1 MAFFDYQA
9 RDTIGKFIGGQ
20 IEAADESA
28 ASQVLIDKGLLVVSL
43 QVARGNAKAKSG
55 VKRMQG
61 SVKSQ
66 ELVVF
71 TRQLATM
78 MDAGVPL
85 VQTLTTLAEQTQS
98 KLFKAVLER
107 VTQRV
112 EQGDAFSEAL
122 AEHPKVF
129 NKLYVSMVQAGET
142 GGLLAEI
149 LDRVASYLE
158 ATARLKKKVKSAMAY
173 PTIVCCIAILIA
185 LFLIIKVI
193 PVFGDIYKDFG
204 AKLPAPTQA
213 LITLSEV
220 IRGNFIAAVLIVAA
234 VVFAFVKY
242 KKTKQGAVVWDRTKL
257 KMPVFGKL
265 AHKIAMSRFARTF
278 AALVRSGVP
287 ILETL
292 RIVGQ
297 SAGNTIVEMAVE
309 KTAASIEKGDN
320 ISVALAQHPIFPPMM
335 VRMVSAGEQTGKVD
349 VMLEKLSDFYDE
361 EVEATLSGLT
371 SLIEPLLIV
380 FLGVVVGSI
389 VVCMFLPIFKLNEIV
404 QF

>member
-9 RDTIGKFIGGQ
+9 RDTVGKFIGGQ
-20 IEAADESA
+20 IEAADESV
-28 ASQVLIDKGLLVVSL
+28 ASQMLMDKGLLVVSL
-43 QVARGNAKAKSG
+43 QVARGNAKAKASG
-55 VKRMQG
+55 KRMQG

-85 VQTLTTLAEQTQS
+85 VQSLTALEEQTQS
-98 KLFKAVLER
+98 KVFKQVLRR
-107 VTQRV
+107 VTERV

-213 LITLSEV
+213 LITISEI
-220 IRGNFIAAVLIVAA
+220 IRGNFIVAVLVVGAL
-234 VVFAFVKY
+234 VFAFVKF
-242 KKTKQGAVVWDRTKL
+242 KKTKHGAVVWDRAKL

-265 AHKIAMSRFARTF
+265 VHKIAMSRFARTF

-309 KTAASIEKGDN
+309 KTASSIERGDN
-320 ISVALAQHPIFPPMM
+320 ISVALSQHPIFPPMM

-361 EVEATLSGLT
+361 EVEATLSALT

>member
-1 MAFFDYQA
+1 
-9 RDTIGKFIGGQ
+9 
-20 IEAADESA
+20 
-28 ASQVLIDKGLLVVSL
+28 
-43 QVARGNAKAKSG
+43 
-55 VKRMQG
+55 
-61 SVKSQ
+61 
-66 ELVVF
+66 
-71 TRQLATM
+71 
-78 MDAGVPL
+78 
-85 VQTLTTLAEQTQS
+85 
-98 KLFKAVLER
+98 
-107 VTQRV
+107 
-112 EQGDAFSEAL
+112 
-122 AEHPKVF
+122 
-129 NKLYVSMVQAGET
+129 
-142 GGLLAEI
+142 
-149 LDRVASYLE
+149 
-158 ATARLKKKVKSAMAY
+158 
-173 PTIVCCIAILIA
+173 
-185 LFLIIKVI
+185 
-193 PVFGDIYKDFG
+193 
-204 AKLPAPTQA
+204 
-213 LITLSEV
+213 
-220 IRGNFIAAVLIVAA
+220 
-234 VVFAFVKY
+234 
-242 KKTKQGAVVWDRTKL
+242 
-257 KMPVFGKL
+257 MPVFGKL